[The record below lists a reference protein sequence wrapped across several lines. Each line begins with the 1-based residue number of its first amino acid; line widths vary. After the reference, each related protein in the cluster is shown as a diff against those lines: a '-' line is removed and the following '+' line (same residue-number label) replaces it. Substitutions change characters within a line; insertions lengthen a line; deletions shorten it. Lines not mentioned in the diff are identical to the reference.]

1 MLVCRQERKSCG
13 ARQAEKDVI
22 LWQKK
27 VSFIN
32 DGYIVYI
39 KLIAQ
44 KKKKEKERNNT
55 RRKSSTQNSSHLSA
69 VGVGA

>member
-1 MLVCRQERKSCG
+1 MCRQERKSCG

-39 KLIAQ
+39 KLIAL
-44 KKKKEKERNNT
+44 KKKK
-55 RRKSSTQNSSHLSA
+55 RKKKGIIQGENPQPKNSSHLSA

>member
-1 MLVCRQERKSCG
+1 MCRQEHKSCG

-39 KLIAQ
+39 KLIAL
-44 KKKKEKERNNT
+44 KKKKKGKRKE
-55 RRKSSTQNSSHLSA
+55 
-69 VGVGA
+69 